1 MIIHDILE
9 SIKLFI
15 ILNPIETAILLIIV
29 CTWTGSYLESVFK
42 FWDWGPQCQAC
53 KEWVIWDDSKVHC
66 TKCDYESH
74 NDAFQTGYD
83 YPNYNDGRKIT

>member
-1 MIIHDILE
+1 MWIHDMMH

-15 ILNPIETAILLIIV
+15 VLNPFETAFLLVVV

-53 KEWVIWDDSKVHC
+53 KEWHIYSDSVILC
-66 TKCDYESH
+66 TKCDEYRC
-74 NDAFQTGYD
+74 NDEWKAGYD
-83 YPNYNDGRKIT
+83 VDRGGDYPR

>member
-1 MIIHDILE
+1 MMIHDMLE

-15 ILNPIETAILLIIV
+15 ILNPMETAFLLIVV

-53 KEWVIWDDSKVHC
+53 KEWHIYSDSIILC
-66 TKCDYESH
+66 TKCDEYRC
-74 NDAFQTGYD
+74 NDEWQAGMD
-83 YPNYNDGRKIT
+83 KEKLG